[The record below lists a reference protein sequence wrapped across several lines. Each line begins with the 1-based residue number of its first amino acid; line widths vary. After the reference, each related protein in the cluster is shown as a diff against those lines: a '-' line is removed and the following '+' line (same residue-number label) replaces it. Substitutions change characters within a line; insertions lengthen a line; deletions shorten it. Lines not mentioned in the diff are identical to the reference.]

1 MSSPQDAKLVEVALR
16 EVEDALVRLARLG
29 HLFHLAEGE
38 GDEPEEWPKVVWH
51 ADGRSWEAYDPG
63 HLAELGEGWHE
74 TLAEA
79 KQVAR
84 DIRPPWQ
91 IAERTARIVAFK
103 NGEETAQEAVRSML
117 RASVEAL
124 PGTDWFRMAADIV
137 QS

>member
-1 MSSPQDAKLVEVALR
+1 MSPRAWQILRNQLAGAHVSSPQDAKLVEVALR

-79 KQVAR
+79 RQQA
-84 DIRPPWQ
+84 
-91 IAERTARIVAFK
+91 
-103 NGEETAQEAVRSML
+103 GL
-117 RASVEAL
+117 RAQFIGRGGRRMTAL
-124 PGTDWFRMAADIV
+124 PDIIRHFNER
-137 QS
+137 SP